1 MIEEIK
7 IWIEQYNGPFT
18 DADAITVEMTDEE
31 ADDTGRKVY
40 IRQTENLE
48 DGGEKKHEI
57 FIGGKDALN
66 SLIEAL
72 EFIRSRKGWTPEERR

>member
-7 IWIEQYNGPFT
+7 IWIEQYNDPFD
-18 DADAITVEMTDEE
+18 DADAISVVMTDEQ
-31 ADDTGRKVY
+31 ADDVGRKVY
-40 IRQTENLE
+40 IRQTETLE
-48 DGGEKKHEI
+48 DSSEKKNEI
-57 FIGGKDALN
+57 FISGKDTLN